1 MFPGFTA
8 PQSAR
13 SGGSQAVVTDDDDD
27 DDGGPDGDGQQDS
40 PLQLLMFRSAGL
52 ELLRVALLQLH
63 AHIRPPLSVGTAHFR
78 SSRPKPAHEVHEV
91 EPAGLLPTGSPESHT
106 VDTESVSPGHSLRV
120 KAGTIL
126 CSVSV

>member
-13 SGGSQAVVTDDDDD
+13 SGGSQAVVTDDDD

-106 VDTESVSPGHSLRV
+106 VDVSPGHSLRV
-120 KAGTIL
+120 EAGTIL

>member
-13 SGGSQAVVTDDDDD
+13 SGGSQAVVTDDDD

-52 ELLRVALLQLH
+52 ELLRVAWLQLH

-106 VDTESVSPGHSLRV
+106 VDVSPGHSLRV
-120 KAGTIL
+120 EAGTIL

>member
-13 SGGSQAVVTDDDDD
+13 SGGSQAVVTDDDD

-63 AHIRPPLSVGTAHFR
+63 AHIRPPLSAGTAHFR
-78 SSRPKPAHEVHEV
+78 SSRPKPAHKVHEV

-106 VDTESVSPGHSLRV
+106 VDVSPGHSLRV
-120 KAGTIL
+120 EAGTTL

>member
-13 SGGSQAVVTDDDDD
+13 SGGSQAVVTDDDD

-106 VDTESVSPGHSLRV
+106 VDVSPGHSLRV
-120 KAGTIL
+120 EAGTTL

>member
-13 SGGSQAVVTDDDDD
+13 SGGSQAVVTDDDD

-63 AHIRPPLSVGTAHFR
+63 ALIRPPLSVGTAHFR

-106 VDTESVSPGHSLRV
+106 VDASPGHSLRV